1 MSIKSFKEFV
11 TEGTGT
17 SAASNFVAPKD
28 DDREAT
34 EYMPRSKGEQDFKDS
49 HTMTHTK
56 HPVAGDH
63 QFDGSIKQVMK

>member
-34 EYMPRSKGEQDFKDS
+34 EYIWVTPEEGLRINTEEY
-49 HTMTHTK
+49 TK
-56 HPVAGDH
+56 NM
-63 QFDGSIKQVMK
+63 IKKYLENRG